1 MKAFLIGFVA
11 VLLLFLLYA
20 NWVTDKGAQIEIGLL

>member
-1 MKAFLIGFVA
+1 MKAFVIGFVV
-11 VLLLFLLYA
+11 VLTLFLVYA

>member
-1 MKAFLIGFVA
+1 MKAFIIAVGLVA
-11 VLLLFLLYA
+11 LALLVYS